1 MSDDLDPY
9 KPIAC
14 GLYSEYE
21 LAIMRRSRLRLA
33 WQDADGAYHIGYLIP
48 LDLYTRQRVEYL
60 MARDHHGQQ
69 HEIRL
74 DRIISSDVQ
83 EAVTTE

>member
-1 MSDDLDPY
+1 MSDDLEPY

-21 LAIMRRSRLRLA
+21 LAILRRTRLRLA
-33 WQDADGAYHIGYLIP
+33 WLDTRGRHHIGYLLP

-60 MARDHHGQQ
+60 MARDNHAQQ

-74 DRIISSDVQ
+74 DRIISSNVR
-83 EAVTTE
+83 EAVANQ

>member
-1 MSDDLDPY
+1 MTDDIEPY

-21 LAIMRRSRLRLA
+21 LAIMRRTQLRLS
-33 WQDADGAYHIGYLIP
+33 WADTQGQQHIGNVLP
-48 LDLYTRQRVEYL
+48 LDLQTRKRVEYL
-60 MARDHHGQQ
+60 LVRAIDNTQ

-74 DRIISSDVQ
+74 DKIISSNVR
-83 EAVTTE
+83 EAIAQ

>member
-1 MSDDLDPY
+1 MTDDIEPY

-21 LAIMRRSRLRLA
+21 LAIMRRIHLRLG
-33 WQDADGAYHIGYLIP
+33 WVDAQGQQYIGNVLP
-48 LDLYTRQRVEYL
+48 LDLQTRERVEYL
-60 MARDHHGQQ
+60 LVRAIDGAR

-74 DRIISSDVQ
+74 DKIISSNVR
-83 EAVTTE
+83 EAVAQ

>member
-21 LAIMRRSRLRLA
+21 LAIMRRIPLRLA
-33 WQDADGAYHIGYLIP
+33 WMGVSGQHHIGSLLP
-48 LDLYTRQRVEYL
+48 LDLYTRERVEYL
-60 MARDHHGQQ
+60 MARDNQGQH

-83 EAVTTE
+83 EAVASQ